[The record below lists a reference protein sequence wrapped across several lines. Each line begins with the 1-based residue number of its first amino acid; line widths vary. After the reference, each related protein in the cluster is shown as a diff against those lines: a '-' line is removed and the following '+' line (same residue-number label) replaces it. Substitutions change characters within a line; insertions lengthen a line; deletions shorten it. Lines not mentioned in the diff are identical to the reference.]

1 MAKSNDFEEYKY
13 FGYIIGFDACGGF
26 SFFYSSGFGKTVIL
40 FDDDMNSSVRV
51 DKRKKDIFILRKKQ
65 ELHDI
70 TLNAEA
76 QYSINFIEH
85 KKKIV

>member
-1 MAKSNDFEEYKY
+1 M
-13 FGYIIGFDACGGF
+13 
-26 SFFYSSGFGKTVIL
+26 L

-76 QYSINFIEH
+76 QYSINFREH
-85 KKKIV
+85 KKKNCLSLH